1 MSFIETEASYRIEV
15 INGKPVKII
24 TPQTEITLT
33 NTKTG
38 QEYNSHEECQA
49 DIDNSETDTTEADI
63 RKKRQQAI
71 YDQKER
77 QKAVLEIIA
86 VIGLVIFIAALGI
99 GLIWLIMESR

>member
-38 QEYNSHEECQA
+38 QDYNSDA
-49 DIDNSETDTTEADI
+49 EAM
-63 RKKRQQAI
+63 Q
-71 YDQKER
+71 E
-77 QKAVLEIIA
+77 LTNIA
-86 VIGLVIFIAALGI
+86 RIVASSYLDLFAA
-99 GLIWLIMESR
+99 SHSA